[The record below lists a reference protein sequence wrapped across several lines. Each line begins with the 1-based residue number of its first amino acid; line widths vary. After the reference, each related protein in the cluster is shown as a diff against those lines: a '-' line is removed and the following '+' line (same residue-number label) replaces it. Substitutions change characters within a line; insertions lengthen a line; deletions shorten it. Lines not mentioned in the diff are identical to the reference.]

1 MSEKRR
7 LGKGLGALIPEVLTA
22 SSDTSEISLDLIKP
36 NPYQPRQVFDDDKLG
51 ELAASIREHGILQAV
66 LLSPAGE
73 DEGYFLVAGERRCRA
88 ARMAGLTAVPAVI
101 KPLDRKSML
110 EIALIEN
117 LQREDL
123 NPVEEA
129 TAYQRLMQEFSYTQE
144 ELARRIGRSRPAI
157 SNSIR
162 LLSLPENILEYL
174 AGGDIT
180 PGQVRP
186 LLTISDPQLQQQAA
200 AEIIAEGLSAR
211 EAEKI
216 ATRINAREKKDN
228 GKDGITMQDPL
239 HVELQLQIQRSLGTK
254 VRLKEGKTGGM
265 IEIYYYSE
273 DDLERLIAKLL
284 PEGV

>member
-1 MSEKRR
+1 MGS
-7 LGKGLGALIPEVLTA
+7 
-22 SSDTSEISLDLIKP
+22 
-36 NPYQPRQVFDDDKLG
+36 
-51 ELAASIREHGILQAV
+51 LQAV

-73 DEGYFLVAGERRCRA
+73 EEGYFLVAGERRCRA
-88 ARMAGLTAVPAVI
+88 AKIAGLTTVPAVI
-101 KPLDRKSML
+101 KPLDRKAML

-157 SNSIR
+157 ANSVR

-186 LLTISDPQLQQQAA
+186 CSPLVIHNCSSRLQQ
-200 AEIIAEGLSAR
+200 
-211 EAEKI
+211 
-216 ATRINAREKKDN
+216 
-228 GKDGITMQDPL
+228 
-239 HVELQLQIQRSLGTK
+239 
-254 VRLKEGKTGGM
+254 
-265 IEIYYYSE
+265 
-273 DDLERLIAKLL
+273 KLL
-284 PEGV
+284 LKACLRGKQKNCHPY